1 MTKSKFLTA
10 NDNDTTGRVLGDAI
24 SGIAKI
30 RRGTA
35 SHGLKRSPQDRHGHS
50 SRRPTYLSVRQAAW
64 LLGVPTSVIHR
75 AIRVGTLPVPHRR
88 SRLVVTEN
96 DVQRLMLGGAS

>member
-1 MTKSKFLTA
+1 MTKNKHLTT
-10 NDNDTTGRVLGDAI
+10 NGNDTTGRLLGDVI
-24 SGIAKI
+24 SGTVEN

-35 SHGLKRSPQDRHGHS
+35 GHSVKPSPQDPIGHS
-50 SRRPTYLSVRQAAW
+50 SRRPTYVSVRQAAW
-64 LLGVPTSVIHR
+64 LLGVPASVIHR
-75 AIRVGTLPVPHRR
+75 AIRVGTLPAVHRR